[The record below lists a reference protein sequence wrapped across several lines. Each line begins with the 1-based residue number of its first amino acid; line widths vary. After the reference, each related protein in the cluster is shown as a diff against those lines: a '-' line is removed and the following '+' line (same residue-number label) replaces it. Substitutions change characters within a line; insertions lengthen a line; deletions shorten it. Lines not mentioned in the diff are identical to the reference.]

1 MNGYKLLSESY
12 KKAAEEGNI
21 SKEEAAK
28 HTRVYDFL
36 ASCDLDDIF
45 ILYDSSAFNEIAKS
59 YMRLAVRELVEEGTI
74 EEEQGRAIR
83 NRFSLLFDEKTAKEV
98 YEI

>member
-12 KKAAEEGNI
+12 KKSAEEGNI

-59 YMRLAVRELVEEGTI
+59 YIRIAAKELIEEGAI
-74 EEEQGRAIR
+74 DEEQGRAIR
-83 NRFSLLFDEKTAKEV
+83 NRFSLLFDEKTAKEA

>member
-12 KKAAEEGNI
+12 KKAAEEGKI
-21 SKEEAAK
+21 SKEEATK
-28 HTRVYDFL
+28 HSRVYEFL

-59 YMRLAVRELVEEGTI
+59 YIRIAARELIEEGAI
-74 EEEQGRAIR
+74 DEEQGRAIR

-98 YEI
+98 YEN

>member
-12 KKAAEEGNI
+12 KKAAEEGKI

-28 HTRVYDFL
+28 HSRVYEFL
-36 ASCDLDDIF
+36 ASCDLDDLF

-59 YMRLAVRELVEEGTI
+59 YIRIAARELIEEGAI
-74 EEEQGRAIR
+74 DEEQGRAIR
-83 NRFSLLFDEKTAKEV
+83 NRFSLLFDEKTANEV